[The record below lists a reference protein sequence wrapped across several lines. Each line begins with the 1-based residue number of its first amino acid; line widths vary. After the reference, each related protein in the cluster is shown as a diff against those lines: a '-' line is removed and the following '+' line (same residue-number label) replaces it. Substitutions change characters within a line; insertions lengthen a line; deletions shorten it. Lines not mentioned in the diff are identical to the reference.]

1 MDGTRD
7 HWLCETGKVGT
18 IYVLSYV
25 ESRRIRDMKAKGGLL
40 GMHKSK
46 GRVKVR
52 RGQYD
57 QMHV

>member
-1 MDGTRD
+1 M
-7 HWLCETGKVGT
+7 CETSKVGT

-52 RGQYD
+52 RRQYD